1 MSKCFTSIIES
12 NLLASSQ
19 VREDTI
25 VAQVVLPEIF
35 SLDSQ
40 IASCAVLC
48 FMVLYFVLVIF
59 VEVGPT

>member
-40 IASCAVLC
+40 IASCPVLC

>member
-1 MSKCFTSIIES
+1 MSKCFTSIIAS

-40 IASCAVLC
+40 IASCLVLC